1 MFWSSLASMLGS
13 RKKGLFLLA
22 SKVFAVIAG
31 FSFRF
36 LSFDNVADTETH
48 ELKVGVCVFSFLFFS
63 FCLLFSRA
71 DAMLQAREII
81 GEKKSCFLER
91 YLAVRIYL
99 TSFF

>member
-22 SKVFAVIAG
+22 SKVFAVFAG

-48 ELKVGVCVFSFLFFS
+48 ELKLGVCVFSFLFFLS
-63 FCLLFSRA
+63 A
-71 DAMLQAREII
+71 
-81 GEKKSCFLER
+81 
-91 YLAVRIYL
+91 
-99 TSFF
+99 FFKGRCSATG